1 MRVTPSLLLM
11 AAIVG
16 IGPSARAKYAPPRF
30 FVLAGQSDAVVLG
43 EITAVGDTTFTLRS
57 DEVLAGSAIG
67 SSLTIVQFKNWT
79 CSHRWK
85 PYAVGQREVAF
96 LHELPPDQAHDAGA
110 RYVLESAG
118 DEAEWEI
125 RGDRISV
132 QGFRVPGGI
141 EFDEGE
147 LPGQWLPLRAVL
159 DALRTYRQCFSV
171 APNPLR
177 YRWPIV
183 RVLCEKP
190 ALDNFRKRST
200 VHEYLTRTSLDA
212 VEAVAMKRWVYG
224 SAIPELSREEIEEAI
239 VRDDPNELVIALLSV
254 GQYASD
260 AEWAEGVCRRLAP
273 HQNFAV
279 RGKAIRGFGQ
289 VARLHKRLD
298 RRTVLP
304 IIQAGLTDTDD
315 SVRRHALA
323 AADDVETFLGW
334 AVPLSSVALPSGAV
348 AVGVTEVLTTPRDWE
363 DTTQELR
370 GALPAD
376 WRGKRALVVGPPAEP
391 ISCEASEF
399 EIDGER
405 IIVRMLRP
413 SDAQPVAGGGCAF
426 LVGDGPA
433 QVALAGYWQ
442 GGFYRAF

>member
-1 MRVTPSLLLM
+1 
-11 AAIVG
+11 
-16 IGPSARAKYAPPRF
+16 
-30 FVLAGQSDAVVLG
+30 
-43 EITAVGDTTFTLRS
+43 
-57 DEVLAGSAIG
+57 
-67 SSLTIVQFKNWT
+67 
-79 CSHRWK
+79 
-85 PYAVGQREVAF
+85 
-96 LHELPPDQAHDAGA
+96 
-110 RYVLESAG
+110 
-118 DEAEWEI
+118 
-125 RGDRISV
+125 
-132 QGFRVPGGI
+132 
-141 EFDEGE
+141 
-147 LPGQWLPLRAVL
+147 
-159 DALRTYRQCFSV
+159 
-171 APNPLR
+171 
-177 YRWPIV
+177 
-183 RVLCEKP
+183 
-190 ALDNFRKRST
+190 

-260 AEWAEGVCRRLAP
+260 AEWAEGVCRRLAS

-279 RGKAIRGFGQ
+279 RGEAIRGFGQ

-348 AVGVTEVLTTPRDWE
+348 AVGVTEVLTAPRDWE
-363 DTTQELR
+363 GITQELR

-376 WRGKRALVVGPPAEP
+376 SRGKRALVVGPPAEP